1 MSGALSLLAELEKEN
16 NKAPSRKSS
25 QAKPR
30 TGRTGRS
37 TAISRSS
44 SVQSRGPS
52 QIQRPTSS
60 PGPFSIPPQNITP
73 RRTTQSTNVTPR
85 TSLDRGTERSR
96 SQGPDSRRVSFAE
109 APRPQTRTLM
119 VPTKESVLSSGF
131 PYNQKL
137 NKYGVSEHEWSQF
150 TKEILDTLPLSKSF
164 TWRWKRGKIIAT
176 IKRDLQ
182 YESPLKSA
190 LRQWNKG
197 FRRRG
202 FSVYLEIPVEKDLND
217 DEVSGDTKEEK
228 KQAKKDAKKF
238 RFLIGAGN
246 SSSSSVYS
254 KTSLAES
261 VSREGLVKPAAIS
274 HEDEEEQTK
283 LNYPQPQAQAPM
295 NGTAK
300 ETAEDGNN
308 EHESSDEKTPGV
320 LESTDIIDHAP
331 GALPIA

>member
-1 MSGALSLLAELEKEN
+1 MSGALSLLAELEKET
-16 NKAPSRKSS
+16 NKAPSRKNS
-25 QAKPR
+25 QSKPR
-30 TGRTGRS
+30 TGRS
-37 TAISRSS
+37 AANSRSS

-52 QIQRPTSS
+52 QTRPTSA
-60 PGPFSIPPQNITP
+60 PVPAPIPPQNIAP

-85 TSLDRGTERSR
+85 TSFDRGTERSR
-96 SQGPDSRRVSFAE
+96 SQGPDSRRVSFAD

-119 VPTKESVLSSGF
+119 IPTKESVLSSGF
-131 PYNQKL
+131 PYNPKL

-150 TKEILDTLPLSKSF
+150 TKEILDTLPSSKSF
-164 TWRWKRGKIIAT
+164 SWRWKRGKIVAI

-202 FSVYLEIPVEKDLND
+202 FSVYLEIPVEKDLAD

-238 RFLIGAGN
+238 RFLIGAAN

-254 KTSLAES
+254 RTSLAES
-261 VSREGLVKPAAIS
+261 VSRESQVKAVTIL
-274 HEDEEEQTK
+274 HEDEEQMSRKFSRAQVDGTPNGSTEDVSNEQELSAEKAAVTSSST
-283 LNYPQPQAQAPM
+283 
-295 NGTAK
+295 GT
-300 ETAEDGNN
+300 T
-308 EHESSDEKTPGV
+308 
-320 LESTDIIDHAP
+320 DHAP
-331 GALPIA
+331 DPVPVA

>member
-16 NKAPSRKSS
+16 TKAPSRKNS

-30 TGRTGRS
+30 AGRS
-37 TAISRSS
+37 TANSRSS

-52 QIQRPTSS
+52 QTRRPTSA
-60 PGPFSIPPQNITP
+60 PGPTPIPPQNITP

-85 TSLDRGTERSR
+85 TSFDRGTERSR

-119 VPTKESVLSSGF
+119 VPTKESVPSSGF
-131 PYNQKL
+131 PYNPKL

-150 TKEILDTLPLSKSF
+150 TKEILDTLPSSKSLS
-164 TWRWKRGKIIAT
+164 WRWKRGKIIAT

-217 DEVSGDTKEEK
+217 DEVPGDTKEEK

-254 KTSLAES
+254 RTSLAES
-261 VSREGLVKPAAIS
+261 VSRESQVKPATIS
-274 HEDEEEQTK
+274 QDEEEQMNQK
-283 LNYPQPQAQAPM
+283 FPQAPV
-295 NGTAK
+295 
-300 ETAEDGNN
+300 N
-308 EHESSDEKTPGV
+308 EAVNQRQSSDEKAV
-320 LESTDIIDHAP
+320 LSASMETIDHPPNAVLV
-331 GALPIA
+331 A